1 MNEGWT
7 GRAGFVSRP
16 RTIDDLRD
24 EKNTRLEEIDYEVTT
39 IVNLDSVDYENFIT
53 DMTVSRDY
61 LEDVSGNK
69 KEKIKCLLVMRRG
82 FSEGV
87 LVVPNDEGFV
97 DYAAIYR
104 T

>member
-1 MNEGWT
+1 MNERWT

-53 DMTVSRDY
+53 NCNGRGGRRH
-61 LEDVSGNK
+61 DVHRCYNSG
-69 KEKIKCLLVMRRG
+69 G
-82 FSEGV
+82 
-87 LVVPNDEGFV
+87 
-97 DYAAIYR
+97 
-104 T
+104 